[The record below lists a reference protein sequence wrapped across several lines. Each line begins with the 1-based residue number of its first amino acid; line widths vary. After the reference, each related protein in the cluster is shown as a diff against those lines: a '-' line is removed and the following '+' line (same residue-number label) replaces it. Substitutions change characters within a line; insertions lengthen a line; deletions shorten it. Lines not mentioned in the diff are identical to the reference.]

1 MTEAPT
7 RKSPLKAQLVLVAL
21 FAFFFLPIL
30 FAWTLNVE
38 LPRWLPFGKTNHGQ
52 LIEPA
57 KRFEVSTLTAVDGA
71 PVDETL
77 IRGKW
82 TLVYIEPSACLAEC
96 DQAVYR
102 MRQSRYA
109 MGKDMERVQRL
120 VVAPRPVAKEAAE
133 RLLAYDPALTVIA
146 AEREWIVRPRPALGQ
161 AEIYIVDPQGYLI
174 MWYRADADPAGLI
187 KDLKRLLR
195 ISKIG

>member
-1 MTEAPT
+1 MAEATTP
-7 RKSPLKAQLVLVAL
+7 KSPLRGQLVLVAL
-21 FAFFFLPIL
+21 FTVFFLPIF
-30 FAWTLNVE
+30 FAWALNVE
-38 LPRWLPFGKTNHGQ
+38 LPHWLPFGKTNHGQ

-57 KRFEVSTLTAVDGA
+57 QRFEVSMLTAVDGA
-71 PVDETL
+71 PIDEAL

-96 DQAVYR
+96 DEAVYR

-109 MGKDMERVQRL
+109 MGKDMERIQRL
-120 VVAPRPVAKEAAE
+120 VVAPRSLAKQAAE
-133 RLLAYDPALTVIA
+133 KLLADDPSLTVVA
-146 AEREWIVRPRPALGQ
+146 AEREWIERPPPALGQ

-174 MWYRADADPAGLI
+174 IWYRADADPAGLI

>member
-1 MTEAPT
+1 VAEAT
-7 RKSPLKAQLVLVAL
+7 TSKSPRKGQLVLVAL
-21 FAFFFLPIL
+21 FTIFFLPIFL
-30 FAWTLNVE
+30 AWALNVE
-38 LPRWLPFGKTNHGQ
+38 LSRWLPFGKTNHGQ

-57 KRFEVSTLTAVDGA
+57 QRFEVSMLTAVDGA
-71 PVDETL
+71 PIDEAL

-82 TLVYIEPSACLAEC
+82 TLVYIESSACSAEC

-120 VVAPRPVAKEAAE
+120 VIAPRPLAKEAAE
-133 RLLAYDPALTVIA
+133 KLLAYDPALTVVA
-146 AEREWIVRPRPALGQ
+146 AEREWIESPRPALGQ

>member
-7 RKSPLKAQLVLVAL
+7 KRSPLKGQLVLAAL
-21 FAFFFLPIL
+21 FTVFFLPIFL
-30 FAWTLNVE
+30 AWALNVE
-38 LPRWLPFGKTNHGQ
+38 LPHWLPFGKTNHGQ

-57 KRFEVSTLTAVDGA
+57 ERFEVSTLTGVDGEPIDDA
-71 PVDETL
+71 L
-77 IRGKW
+77 LKGKW
-82 TLVYIEPSACLAEC
+82 TLVYIEPSECLAEC

-120 VVAPRPVAKEAAE
+120 VVAFRPLAKEAAE
-133 RLLAYDPALTVIA
+133 KLLAYDPSLTVVA
-146 AEREWIVRPRPALGQ
+146 AGAEWIQRPRPAMGR
-161 AEIYIVDPQGYLI
+161 AEIYIVDPQGYLM
-174 MWYRADADPAGLI
+174 MWYGPDDDPAGLI